1 LTGYPDEDGEYIFT
15 PHVMWIKDG
24 ESLFITV
31 SEAETFE

>member
-1 LTGYPDEDGEYIFT
+1 MRMENIYLP

-24 ESLFITV
+24 ASLFITV